1 MPSSDDRRAA
11 ALLLLLAAAGLV
23 VRFWQAPANAPGAVA
38 YRAPAARPEQDSV
51 AARAQ
56 RLARPL
62 ASGERVDLDRA
73 PAEELARLPHI
84 GPALAAR
91 IVQDREEH
99 GPFGSLEALDRVP
112 GVGPTVLRAVRPHAA
127 FSGSRQGPVV
137 PASPEGGSPLIGPP
151 APPAGK
157 RELGGVSQRGLRR
170 GLDLNTASQAELE
183 ALPGIGPALAKAIL
197 AERAAGGPF
206 RSLEDLG
213 RRVRG
218 IGPRMLEALRGRV
231 AAP

>member
-1 MPSSDDRRAA
+1 VPSSDDRRAA
-11 ALLLLLAAAGLV
+11 VLLLLLAAAGLI
-23 VRFWQAPANAPGAVA
+23 VRFWQAPGQAPGAVA
-38 YRAPAARPEQDSV
+38 YRAHAARPQQDSV

-73 PAEELARLPHI
+73 PAEELARLPRI

-112 GVGPTVLRAVRPHAA
+112 GVGPTVLRALRPHAA
-127 FSGSRQGPVV
+127 FSGSRQGP
-137 PASPEGGSPLIGPP
+137 AAAGSPEGSPLIGPP
-151 APPAGK
+151 APPAG
-157 RELGGVSQRGLRR
+157 RTGPRGGSQVGTRGD
-170 GLDLNTASQAELE
+170 LDLNTASPAELE
-183 ALPGIGPALAKAIL
+183 ALPGIGPALAKAIV

-206 RSLEDLG
+206 RSLEDLR

-218 IGPRMLEALRGRV
+218 VGPRVLEALRGRV

>member
-23 VRFWQAPANAPGAVA
+23 VRFWQAPAKPGAVA

-112 GVGPTVLRAVRPHAA
+112 GVGPTILRAVRPHAT
-127 FSGSRQGPVV
+127 FSGSRQGPVIQ
-137 PASPEGGSPLIGPP
+137 ASPEGSPLIGPP

-157 RELGGVSQRGLRR
+157 TKAGAASQRGPR
-170 GLDLNTASQAELE
+170 GDLDLNTASQAELE

-197 AERAAGGPF
+197 AERGAGGPF
-206 RSLEDLG
+206 RSLEDLK

>member
-1 MPSSDDRRAA
+1 M
-11 ALLLLLAAAGLV
+11 LLLFLAAAGLV
-23 VRFWQAPANAPGAVA
+23 VRFWQAPGKAPGAVA
-38 YRAPAARPEQDSV
+38 YRAHAARPAQDSV

-73 PAEELARLPHI
+73 PAEELARLPRI

-91 IVQDREEH
+91 IVQDREKH

-112 GVGPTVLRAVRPHAA
+112 GVGPTILRAVQPHAT
-127 FSGSRQGPVV
+127 FSGSRQGPVIQG
-137 PASPEGGSPLIGPP
+137 SPEGSPLIGPP
-151 APPAGK
+151 VPPAAKTGP
-157 RELGGVSQRGLRR
+157 RGASQLWARGD
-170 GLDLNTASQAELE
+170 LDLNTASQAELE
-183 ALPGIGPALAKAIL
+183 ALPGIGPALAKAIV

-206 RSLEDLG
+206 RSLEDLK

-218 IGPRMLEALRGRV
+218 IGPRMLEALRGRI